1 MARTSGKG
9 KLSPEDTHVHVRIP
23 KTVFDEIT
31 KRGNEEG
38 RTGSQWV
45 RTLIYKEIMEN
56 PDRKQM
62 NAYSKEAVEEQI
74 EKTNKK
80 LKQKKQKKEDTEE

>member
-9 KLSPEDTHVHVRIP
+9 KLSPENTHIHVMIP
-23 KTVFDEIT
+23 KTVFDELT
-31 KRGNEEG
+31 KRGKDEG

-56 PDRKQM
+56 PTREQLK
-62 NAYSKEAVEEQI
+62 AYSKEAVEEQI
-74 EKTNKK
+74 AKINKK
-80 LKQKKQKKEDTEE
+80 KKEKEEE